1 MWRACDE
8 FTLWRVDLWWIDRL
22 TSWMQA
28 ADNWEPTNDWYRSDM
43 FVLYMLNAGISTVW
57 DMNFWPKTDD
67 IPTNL
72 EQIM

>member
-1 MWRACDE
+1 
-8 FTLWRVDLWWIDRL
+8 
-22 TSWMQA
+22 MQA

-72 EQIM
+72 EQMM